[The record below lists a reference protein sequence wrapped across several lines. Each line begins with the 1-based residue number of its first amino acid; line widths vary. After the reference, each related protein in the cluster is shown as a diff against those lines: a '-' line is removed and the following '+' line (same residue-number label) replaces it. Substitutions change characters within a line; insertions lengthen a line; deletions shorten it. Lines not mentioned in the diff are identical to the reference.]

1 MGFIFKLKD
10 IYFIMFQTIYYPE
23 NYILKIINKT
33 EQFVNIDV
41 SFLCLDTNLCFF
53 KGWAGIP
60 QYGYVDFYVQEDMSP
75 ALNELGIK
83 VIIFDKENGNTIFEE
98 NHFIKEGVP
107 SNLIY
112 SDPKEITY
120 GPWYTMKYQNEYEGL
135 LNVNEDD
142 VVYDL
147 GANVGVF
154 TKYVLNQSPVKKIYI
169 FEPTK
174 RLIPYL
180 EKTFSGLENI
190 HIFEKGI
197 AGENKECV
205 FHLFDNSVSN
215 TLLDFDGKNETYK
228 GYEIVECINLE
239 DFIKQNNLL
248 SPTIIKMD
256 IESSE
261 YESLNSSTDEFFSTV
276 RLLLLEYHDNID
288 GRIMLIIERFLNL
301 GFKVCLKTGC
311 NLKDIT
317 GNIILYK

>member
-1 MGFIFKLKD
+1 MMGFNFKLIK
-10 IYFIMFQTIYYPE
+10 YFIMFQTIYYPE
-23 NYILKIINKT
+23 DYILTIINKSD
-33 EQFVNIDV
+33 EFVNIDV
-41 SFLCLDTNLCFF
+41 SCLCLDTSLCFF
-53 KGWAGIP
+53 KGWAAIP
-60 QYGYVDFYVQEDMSP
+60 QHAYVNFSMSKEMSLV
-75 ALNELGIK
+75 LNELGIK
-83 VIIFDKENGNTIFEE
+83 VVIFDKENGDIIFEE
-98 NHFIKEGVP
+98 NHFTKEGVP
-107 SNLIY
+107 TNLIH
-112 SDPKEITY
+112 SDPREITY
-120 GPWYTMKYQNEYEGL
+120 GPWYTMRYKNEYEGL
-135 LNVNEDD
+135 LDVNEND

-154 TKYVLNQSPVKKIYI
+154 TKHILNQSPVKEIYI

-180 EKTFSGLENI
+180 EKTFLGLENVR
-190 HIFEKGI
+190 IFEKGI
-197 AGENKECV
+197 SGENKECV
-205 FHLFDNSVSN
+205 FHLFANSVSN
-215 TLLDFDGKNETYK
+215 TLLDFNGKNETYE